1 MIKSRLEILKTR
13 RAFLAETLAQWDMQV
28 NADEDLGHSEY
39 GEIAKFFER
48 WIRELNNNIDMTGN
62 DSLRRATKDL
72 STKNRRW
79 FIQ

>member
-39 GEIAKFFER
+39 GEIAELFER
-48 WIRELNNNIDMTGN
+48 WIRELNACINAIGS
-62 DSLRRATKDL
+62 DSLHKATKDL

-79 FIQ
+79 FRQ